1 MSIVY
6 KICSKSEWDKAVIEN
21 NYTGSEVDNKDG
33 FIHLSTKEQLEET
46 VLKHFKGQENLLIIC
61 FSVTKI
67 EDKLK
72 WEISRN
78 QELFPHYYGYLE
90 TNKAEEIYNLNLNI
104 LLVSSAIFSIFS
116 LSSLK

>member
-1 MSIVY
+1 MSLVY
-6 KICSKSEWDKAVIEN
+6 KICTKNEWNNAVIKKL
-21 NYTGSEVDNKDG
+21 YTGSEVDTKDG
-33 FIHLSTKEQLEET
+33 FIHLSTKEQLKET

-78 QELFPHYYGYLE
+78 EEFFPHYYGNLIP
-90 TNKAEEIYNLNLNI
+90 NKAEEIYNLSLNANGI
-104 LLVSSAIFSIFS
+104 HEFPENFFS
-116 LSSLK
+116 